1 MLKTVGQTPILLGIV
16 LVASWPVPTP
26 AQTVTAQ
33 HALVAS
39 AHPLATQA
47 GVKILQKG
55 GNAIDAAIATTL
67 AISVV
72 EPFSAGIG
80 GGGFALVRDAKTQKI
95 TALDFRETAPAA
107 ATATMY
113 LNPQGQPMPQASLV
127 GFKAV
132 ATPGTIAG
140 LAELH
145 RQYGNLAWSDLVQPA
160 IHYAQEGFT
169 VTPRFAQFSA
179 WEVNNLSQNPAA
191 RALFTNNG
199 QPLKV
204 GEKIIQTDLAKTL
217 IAIAENPQTFYTG
230 WISEDI
236 AREMKAN
243 EGLVTLDDLKT
254 YRPVWRDPLCFLW
267 QTYRVCSMPPPSSG
281 GVALAQILNLLP
293 MQTLTQSGREAPET
307 LHQLAA
313 AMQIAYADRAVYL
326 GDPDFVNVPV
336 QALISPDYA
345 QARRL
350 EILPQQ
356 ARSANQVQA
365 GDPQLIERLRTKL
378 ESENTSHLT
387 VVDQARNVV
396 SLTFTIN
403 GPFGAAVVAAGT
415 GIVLNNEMDDFAI
428 AANTPNLFGL
438 VGDQANK
445 IAPLKRP
452 LSSMSPTIVTENNEF
467 VLATGSPG
475 GSRIIT
481 TVLQVLLNRLAWHL
495 SPTEAVNARRIH
507 QQWQPDVV
515 FLEPGF
521 SPETKATLENYGYK
535 IEERQP
541 WGNANLIEAG
551 PGGKLFGAADGRGE
565 GTVSGF

>member
-1 MLKTVGQTPILLGIV
+1 MLKAVRQTPILLGIV
-16 LVASWPVPTP
+16 LVASWPVPTS
-26 AQTVTAQ
+26 AQTVTAKN
-33 HALVAS
+33 ALVAS

-47 GVKILQKG
+47 GVEILQKG

-80 GGGFALVRDAKTQKI
+80 GGGFALVRDAKTQQM

-113 LNPQGQPMPQASLV
+113 LDAQGQPIPQASLV
-127 GFKAV
+127 GFKAA

-145 RQYGNLAWSDLVQPA
+145 RRYGNLAWADLVQPA
-160 IHYAQEGFT
+160 IRYAQDGFI
-169 VTPRFAQFSA
+169 VTPRLAQVSA
-179 WEVNNLSQNPAA
+179 WQANNLSQNYAA
-191 RALFTNNG
+191 KALFTNDG

-204 GEKIIQTDLAKTL
+204 GERVIQTDLAKTL
-217 IAIAENPQTFYTG
+217 TAIAENPQTFYTG
-230 WISEDI
+230 WIGEEI
-236 AREMKAN
+236 VREMITYGGLITAQDLAN
-243 EGLVTLDDLKT
+243 YK
-254 YRPVWRDPLCFLW
+254 PVWRSPLCFPW
-267 QTYRVCSMPPPSSG
+267 QTYQVCSMPPPSSG

-293 MQTLTQSGREAPET
+293 LPNFTQSGRESPET

-326 GDPDFVNVPV
+326 GDPDFVDVPV
-336 QALISPDYA
+336 EALISSDYA

-350 EILPQQ
+350 EILPSQ
-356 ARSANQVQA
+356 ARSANHVQA
-365 GDPQLIERLRTKL
+365 GDPQLIKQLQTKL

-387 VVDQARNVV
+387 VVDQQRNVV

-403 GPFGAAVVAAGT
+403 GPFGAAVVAEGT

-428 AANTPNLFGL
+428 APNTPNFFGL
-438 VGDQANK
+438 VGEQANQ

-452 LSSMSPTIVTENNEF
+452 LSSMSPTIVTKNGQF

-481 TVLQVLLNRLAWHL
+481 TVLQTLLNRLAWNR
-495 SPTEAVNARRIH
+495 SPAEAINARRIH
-507 QQWQPDVV
+507 QQWQPDVL
-515 FLEPGF
+515 FLETGF
-521 SPETKATLENYGYK
+521 PLATKSALENYGYK
-535 IEERQP
+535 LQERQP

-551 PGGKLFGAADGRGE
+551 PGGKLAGAADQRGE
-565 GTVSGF
+565 GTVAGF